1 MIEEKIIKQLIR
13 KSLEARNRAY
23 APYSGY
29 KVGAAVYTGDGSMY
43 SGCNIENATYGA
55 TNCAE
60 RTAIFKAVS
69 EGERLIRAIAIT
81 GGYETGDELEYAYPC
96 GTCRQVISEFADG
109 DTVIIVAVSEEDYR
123 VYKVE
128 ELLPEAFALKR

>member
-1 MIEEKIIKQLIR
+1 MIEEKIIKQLIK

-81 GGYETGDELEYAYPC
+81 GGYETGDELEYAYP
-96 GTCRQVISEFADG
+96 
-109 DTVIIVAVSEEDYR
+109 
-123 VYKVE
+123 
-128 ELLPEAFALKR
+128 LLIQPL